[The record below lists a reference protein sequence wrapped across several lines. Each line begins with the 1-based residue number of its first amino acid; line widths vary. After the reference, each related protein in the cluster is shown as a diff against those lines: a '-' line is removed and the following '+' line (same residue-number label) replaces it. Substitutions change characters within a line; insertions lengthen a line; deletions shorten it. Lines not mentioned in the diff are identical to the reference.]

1 MSLYRRATAEALG
14 TFGLVFIACGAV
26 VTAGLPNTNFG
37 LLGIACAQAIVL
49 AVMVTA
55 TMNISGG
62 HLNPA
67 VTIGLL
73 AGRRIG
79 SRDALVYIGA
89 QLAGALVA
97 AWLVGALMPPDA
109 VSAAALGTPQL
120 QNGITFTKGVAIE
133 AVLTFFLM
141 SAVYGTAVAPTA
153 PKVGGFAIGLT
164 LLFDLLVGGNLT
176 GGAMNPARALG
187 PAVVSG
193 TYLGQAVYWI
203 GPILGALVATVLW
216 EQVLI
221 EKEPSAST
229 PA

>member
-1 MSLYRRATAEALG
+1 MSLYRRAAAEAFA
-14 TFGLVFIACGAV
+14 TFGFVFIGCGAV
-26 VTAGLPNTNFG
+26 VAAGLPNTNFG
-37 LLGIACAQAIVL
+37 LLGIAFAHAIGL
-49 AVMVTA
+49 GVMVTL

-62 HLNPA
+62 HVNPA

-79 SRDALVYIGA
+79 VRDALVYIGA
-89 QLAGALVA
+89 QVAGAIFA
-97 AWLVGALMPPDA
+97 AWLVSTLMPPEA

-120 QNGITFTKGVAIE
+120 QNGITFTKGVALE

-141 SAVYGTAVAPTA
+141 SAVYGSAVAPTA

-164 LLFDLLVGGNLT
+164 LLFDILVGGNLT
-176 GGAMNPARALG
+176 GAAMNPARALG

-193 TYLGQAVYWI
+193 TFLGQAVYWI

-221 EKEPSAST
+221 KKDSSAST